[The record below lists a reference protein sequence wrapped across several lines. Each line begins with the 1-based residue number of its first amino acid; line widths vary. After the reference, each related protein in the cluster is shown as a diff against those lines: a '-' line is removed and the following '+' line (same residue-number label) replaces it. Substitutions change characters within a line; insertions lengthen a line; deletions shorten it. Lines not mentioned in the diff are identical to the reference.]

1 MFGLDDCQPLT
12 PDRWLNEGDTVSVGN
27 VKLDVLHCQAYA
39 RPRGFL

>member
-27 VKLDVLHCQAYA
+27 VKLGFALPWAYA
-39 RPRGFL
+39 RARGLL